1 MARVT
6 IKEMQERLKKAQ
18 EIIEMQ
24 IDEISRLNKELDN
37 TRNNEGVVS
46 SAEFKSVITELDT
59 NKKLYR
65 VLKEQK
71 NKEIDQLKAKV
82 DLLNAELLKKN
93 ESTVIKAEH
102 NSRGAGRKE
111 FQDYDTVKKIYKSY
125 SEGKSLQNIA
135 DALNEANIKT
145 KKGGSW
151 AKSSVRFILMNSVY
165 VEKDIIDK
173 EMFSKITERMKS
185 PEKKDKL
192 MAEKE
197 YIKIF

>member
-18 EIIEMQ
+18 KIIEMQ

-46 SAEFKSVITELDT
+46 SAEFKIVITELDT

-65 VLKEQK
+65 VLEEQK

-82 DLLNAELLKKN
+82 DLLNAELLNKN

-173 EMFSKITERMKS
+173 EMFSRITERMKS
-185 PEKKDKL
+185 PKKKDKL